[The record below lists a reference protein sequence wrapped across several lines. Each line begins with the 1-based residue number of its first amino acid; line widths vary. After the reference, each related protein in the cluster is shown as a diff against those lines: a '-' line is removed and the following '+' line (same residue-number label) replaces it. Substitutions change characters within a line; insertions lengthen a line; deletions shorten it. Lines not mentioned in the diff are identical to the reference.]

1 VIGGQRVAG
10 WGLHLADVP
19 LAMGDLLTV
28 VEAQI
33 AAFVRRGGER
43 G

>member
-1 VIGGQRVAG
+1 VAG
-10 WGLHLADVP
+10 WGLHLADMP
-19 LAMGDLLTV
+19 LAMGDLMRL

-33 AAFVRRGGER
+33 AAFLARAGEL